1 MDKKPKLGSQV
12 VDQLL
17 VKAESDDNLFL
28 SLKNLLFI
36 SEYSDEEKSD
46 WCFGVGN
53 IFESWIFL
61 LLFIR
66 KLYLFA
72 SHLVFVQENPF
83 LNK

>member
-1 MDKKPKLGSQV
+1 MEKKPKLGSQV

-46 WCFGVGN
+46 
-53 IFESWIFL
+53 
-61 LLFIR
+61 
-66 KLYLFA
+66 
-72 SHLVFVQENPF
+72 
-83 LNK
+83 